1 MRAHTHTHTHTRTHA
16 HTDTQTQPRI
26 KVSALVKFRISW
38 KSPAFLVLSPYHET
52 PFSPDIVVIH
62 GHSPIRKPS
71 GVIFNSCLSI
81 TTQRKVLQLAIER
94 ILCYRTKS
102 PWGSVVPASPCTQG
116 QTQQHCWPLPGFR
129 IIVALEAARQIK
141 EIKSTARPF
150 NTVRGEEYWDFHVLA
165 LQSQISMSLALDLC
179 IESKYL
185 NFRVIAIA
193 QPSARVVVG
202 APWFLH

>member
-1 MRAHTHTHTHTRTHA
+1 MRARIHTHTHTHTH
-16 HTDTQTQPRI
+16 TQPRI
-26 KVSALVKFRISW
+26 KVSAVVKFRISW
-38 KSPAFLVLSPYHET
+38 KSPAFLVLSPYHEM
-52 PFSPDIVVIH
+52 PFSPDILVIH

-81 TTQRKVLQLAIER
+81 TTQRKVLQLATER

-116 QTQQHCWPLPGFR
+116 RTQQRCWPLPGFR

-150 NTVRGEEYWDFHVLA
+150 DTVRGEEDWDFHVLA

-185 NFRVIAIA
+185 NFRVIAVA